1 MSAED
6 LNSYIPVVEGALAQL
21 GVPVEMTRT
30 DNPLF
35 WSLSKG
41 SANVLLRLQFTA
53 SFGGSKGLL
62 VVACPFMKIPTDATQ
77 KATLMEELMKMNHQA
92 SITSFN
98 MGEGYIYLLTNRFV
112 KGMDSSEIV
121 DMLQEL
127 GTYADYFDDQL
138 QAKYGNLIVKND
150 DTNTRR

>member
-1 MSAED
+1 MSDD

-30 DNPLF
+30 SDPLC
-35 WSLSKG
+35 WSLRKG
-41 SANVLLRLQFTA
+41 SANVFLRLQNTA
-53 SFGGSKGLL
+53 AFGGSKGLL
-62 VVACPFMKIPTDATQ
+62 VIACPFMNLPQDTLQRGA
-77 KATLMEELMKMNHQA
+77 LMEELMKMNFQA

-98 MGEGYIYLLTNRFV
+98 VGNDLVYLLTNRFV

-138 QAKYGNLIVKND
+138 QAKYGNLIVRND
-150 DTNTRR
+150 NQR

>member
-1 MSAED
+1 MSED

-30 DNPLF
+30 DNPLL
-35 WSLSKG
+35 WSLNKG
-41 SANVLLRLQFTA
+41 SANVLLRLQHTA
-53 SFGGSKGLL
+53 AFSGSRGLL
-62 VVACPFMKIPTDATQ
+62 LIACPFMLIPKDAAQ
-77 KATLMEELMKMNHQA
+77 KASLLEELMKMNFQA

-98 MGEGYIYLLTNRFV
+98 MGGDYIYLLTNRFV

-138 QAKYGNLIVKND
+138 QAKYGDLIVKND
-150 DTNTRR
+150 DPNTRR